1 MGQQPEMLEY
11 HRQFLPTQG
20 PQPFHWHSGDILTV
34 DQNLTGGRPVQPV
47 DASEQA

>member
-11 HRQFLPTQG
+11 HRQFLPSQETQ
-20 PQPFHWHSGDILTV
+20 PLYRHSGDILTV
-34 DQNLTGGRPVQPV
+34 DLNLAGGRLVQPV